1 MTLNASPE
9 PPLVHQQKQSIPYNG
24 KIDIEDPFTEKLKEE
39 PGGTVAEPLTLQH
52 NASAGPIERAQL
64 QERVLSDE
72 ELLSLLWRIYS

>member
-1 MTLNASPE
+1 MTLNASPA

-24 KIDIEDPFTEKLKEE
+24 KKDIEDPFTGKLKQE
-39 PGGTVAEPLTLQH
+39 PGGTMAEPLTLQH
-52 NASAGPIERAQL
+52 NASTGPLERA

>member
-24 KIDIEDPFTEKLKEE
+24 KKDIEDPFTGKLKQE
-39 PGGTVAEPLTLQH
+39 PSGTAAEPLTLQH